1 MDNAELYAIY
11 NSMQR
16 RSTEAV
22 LAELSPIFHWADN
35 ERVLDI
41 GCGPGDVTAQVLF
54 PLLPPSA
61 SLVSIKIL
69 NCPTICITKSKW
81 FLSVFLE
88 SDQY

>member
-22 LAELSPIFHWADN
+22 LAELSPMFRWTDN

-41 GCGPGDVTAQVLF
+41 GCGPGDVTAQVLL

-61 SLVSIKIL
+61 SLVSIKIFNRL
-69 NCPTICITKSKW
+69 TMLITKSK
-81 FLSVFLE
+81 
-88 SDQY
+88 

>member
-22 LAELSPIFHWADN
+22 LAELSPMFCWADN

-41 GCGPGDVTAQVLF
+41 GCGPGDVTAQVLL

-69 NCPTICITKSKW
+69 NRLRMLITKSK
-81 FLSVFLE
+81 
-88 SDQY
+88 

>member
-22 LAELSPIFHWADN
+22 LAELSPMFRWADN

-41 GCGPGDVTAQVLF
+41 GCGPGDVTAQVLL

-69 NCPTICITKSKW
+69 NCLKMLKSKY
-81 FLSVFLE
+81 F
-88 SDQY
+88 QYLLDSYQY

>member
-1 MDNAELYAIY
+1 MENAELYAIY

-22 LAELSPIFHWADN
+22 LAELSPMFRWADN

-41 GCGPGDVTAQVLF
+41 GCGPGDVTAQVLL

-69 NCPTICITKSKW
+69 NRLKMLITKSK
-81 FLSVFLE
+81 
-88 SDQY
+88 

>member
-16 RSTEAV
+16 RSTESV
-22 LAELSPIFHWADN
+22 LAELSPMFPWADN

-41 GCGPGDVTAQVLF
+41 GCGPGDVTAQVLL

-61 SLVSIKIL
+61 SLVSIKLINRL
-69 NCPTICITKSKW
+69 KMLITKSK
-81 FLSVFLE
+81 
-88 SDQY
+88 